1 METEKAKKY
10 LSASKSNK
18 DLIENKIEQI
28 EGYRKLQEQFL
39 EVEGVVSSRQ
49 LDGKSKLPY
58 RNLQNCIDEKDE
70 SIKLVK
76 KHRIDL
82 GKKYALEVLS
92 ERLNDDVGH
101 LILDFVEGKNSNR
114 KKTHLGKPP
123 PSMH

>member
-1 METEKAKKY
+1 METEKAKV
-10 LSASKSNK
+10 LLLASKSNK
-18 DLIENKIEQI
+18 KFIKNNVEKI

-39 EVEGVVSSRQ
+39 EVEGVVSSRK
-49 LDGKSKLPY
+49 LYGKSKLPY

-70 SIKLVK
+70 YIKILK
-76 KHRIDL
+76 KNREYL

-101 LILDFVEGKNSNR
+101 LILDFVEGKNSHR

-123 PSMH
+123 K